1 MEVGKLT
8 ETSRNQKAI
17 RLFKNPKG
25 SKIKT
30 FAIFTGENPNTIST
44 PENNKLYNQKL
55 KDKISFKGINSIESD
70 IASSFFPYYKVK
82 GKFSGNIEH
91 SFIIY
96 NCSHFDAEYLAKSCR
111 QQSFIFGTN
120 DNGKL
125 TFEMWA
131 NKSKNDYNYKK
142 VDEKDLYIDRSD
154 AENDYTKICK
164 DFKFSIPFDVFEVA
178 PEEMVETIE
187 NSIKSN
193 RFSEET
199 FNEYLDES
207 LNEKYTG
214 KHRMYVRTTLYREG

>member
-1 MEVGKLT
+1 MKVRKLEST
-8 ETSRNQKAI
+8 KSKI
-17 RLFKNPKG
+17 KSLFLNPQG

-30 FAIFTGENPNTIST
+30 FMIITGENPDTIST

-55 KDKISFKGINSIESD
+55 KDKISFKSINSIESD
-70 IASSFFPYYKVK
+70 IASLFLPYYKVK

-125 TFEMWA
+125 TFAMWA
-131 NKSKNDYNYKK
+131 NKSKNDYHYIK
-142 VDEKDLYIDRSD
+142 VDEKDLYIDKSD

-178 PEEMVETIE
+178 PEEMIETVE
-187 NSIKSN
+187 NSIKLN
-193 RFSEET
+193 RFSEEK
-199 FNEYLDES
+199 FEKYLDES
-207 LNEKYTG
+207 LDDKYTG
-214 KHRMYVRTTLYREG
+214 KHRMYVRSALYKEV

>member
-1 MEVGKLT
+1 MKVRKLEST
-8 ETSRNQKAI
+8 KSKIKN
-17 RLFKNPKG
+17 LFLNPQG

-30 FAIFTGENPNTIST
+30 FMIITGENPATIST

-55 KDKISFKGINSIESD
+55 KDKISFKSINSIESD
-70 IASSFFPYYKVK
+70 IASSFLPYYKVK

-96 NCSHFDAEYLAKSCR
+96 NCSHSDAEYLAKSCR

-131 NKSKNDYNYKK
+131 NKSKNDYHYKK
-142 VDEKDLYIDRSD
+142 VDEKDLYIDKSE

-164 DFKFSIPFDVFEVA
+164 DFKFSIPFDMFEVA
-178 PEEMVETIE
+178 PEEMIETIE

-193 RFSEET
+193 RFSEEK
-199 FNEYLDES
+199 FNSYLDES
-207 LNEKYTG
+207 LDDKYTG
-214 KHRMYVRTTLYREG
+214 KHRMYVRYALYKEV